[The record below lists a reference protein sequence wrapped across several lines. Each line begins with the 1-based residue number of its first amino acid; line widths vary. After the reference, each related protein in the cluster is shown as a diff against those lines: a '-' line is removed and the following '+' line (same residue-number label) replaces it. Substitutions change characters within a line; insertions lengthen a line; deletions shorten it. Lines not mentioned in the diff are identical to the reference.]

1 VLAFSALYASQVCPS
16 AEYST
21 VAFSTAI
28 CSFSIG
34 VIVEPSP
41 AKFPTTT
48 TFSTSFSVLFIIVPL
63 TCAIAD
69 FSSLNKPVLLFSFI
83 ANISGSS
90 PL

>member
-1 VLAFSALYASQVCPS
+1 MYASNVCPS
-16 AEYST
+16 TEYST
-21 VAFSTAI
+21 FAFPAVIS
-28 CSFSIG
+28 SFNVG
-34 VIVEPSP
+34 FIVEPAS
-41 AKFPTTT
+41 AKFPVTTL
-48 TFSTSFSVLFIIVPL
+48 FSKSFPVLFIIVPL